1 MLNFIHALAMGVLI
15 VALGGCCCGV
25 SDWTS
30 FEVRNVDEVATD
42 SSMLG
47 HPEISTITELALDA
61 AKGYGFPQSVSG
73 VPSDSTAFLFLRT
86 WEGGSPMGVTL
97 TGWVTETR
105 SLMLVVEFWHNG
117 PGWYDGSHGVYDD
130 VRRNLLNAL
139 SAQYEGR
146 LLVNERANT
155 PEAPPRPPR
164 GVWEF

>member
-15 VALGGCCCGV
+15 VALGGCCCSV

-30 FEVRNVDEVATD
+30 FEVRNVDEVATE
-42 SSMLG
+42 SSMMG
-47 HPEISTITELALDA
+47 HPEISTITELAFDA
-61 AKGYGFPQSVSG
+61 AEGYGFRNSVPG
-73 VPSDSTAFLFLRT
+73 VSSDSNFFLLMQT

-97 TGWVTETR
+97 TGWVTETS

-117 PGWYDGSHGVYDD
+117 PGWYDGSRGVYDD

-146 LLVNERANT
+146 LLVIERANT
-155 PEAPPRPPR
+155 FEAPPSPPR
-164 GVWEF
+164 GMW